1 MQLPALELHQVSF
14 AFKQAEAIRL
24 SQFNIPASM
33 LFLYAVAIW
42 LSLSV
47 SQVVYQVT
55 AWLPIKNETRVLN
68 YRLALLAIMAALI
81 CRCPPSL
88 SPSLFGSP
96 HFQLAS
102 LSPSLSCLL
111 KLPSS
116 ASLHFSGLT
125 AITHWTSSLCLL
137 PSPRVQP
144 SHNYFLWFTV
154 VGHCHLPKVFTAEIT
169 HTVFSNSSIIVHF
182 IYRLC

>member
-1 MQLPALELHQVSF
+1 
-14 AFKQAEAIRL
+14 
-24 SQFNIPASM
+24 M
-33 LFLYAVAIW
+33 LFLYVMVIW
-42 LSLSV
+42 LSLTM

-68 YRLALLAIMAALI
+68 YRLALLAIMPALV

-96 HFQLAS
+96 RFQLAS
-102 LSPSLSCLL
+102 LSPGLSCLL

-125 AITHWTSSLCLL
+125 AITHWTCSLCLL
-137 PSPRVQP
+137 LLPQVQP

-154 VGHCHLPKVFTAEIT
+154 VGHRHLPKVFTAEIT
-169 HTVFSNSSIIVHF
+169 HTVFSYQFHYPSFHPEGLLKVGLIINPC
-182 IYRLC
+182 IK